1 MQHCSKFVMRFTSR
15 PSRQRLMN
23 HSYWNHSVLI
33 SKIQRLNEH
42 LENPCL
48 QSAAGIDDRARHRL
62 LSFSLSLPPS
72 LPPLPPPPSTPLFL
86 SFSLWFHWTIYCV
99 HCSCCIINITKLQFH
114 FFPTRSGYGLRVAL
128 AAHARPLV
136 CVCVCVCFS
145 FRMLMACRKANI
157 SMQLQNPRQQQ
168 QRQLNVFKKIFQLP
182 PPTTSIQKIY
192 LYMYIYIW

>member
-1 MQHCSKFVMRFTSR
+1 MANKAPSPSKIAFCSPIFNKNLLNKMQHCSKFVMRFTSR

-136 CVCVCVCFS
+136 CVSVCVFASLFGCWWLVGRPTFQ
-145 FRMLMACRKANI
+145 CN
-157 SMQLQNPRQQQ
+157 
-168 QRQLNVFKKIFQLP
+168 FKIRDNNN
-182 PPTTSIQKIY
+182 SGS
-192 LYMYIYIW
+192 